1 MPILQQISASAIAGS
16 EPKEMLESVI
26 RQLNEW
32 AAEISNEKLASVQ
45 QGDDGSVRIVTGS
58 QNVNGIR
65 VVGTVY
71 YDNDNIPRIF
81 IGLAPDDSRP
91 GIWISK
97 EGEDV
102 ISLLES

>member
-1 MPILQQISASAIAGS
+1 MPYLQDVNVSSISGNTP
-16 EPKEMLESVI
+16 EEMITSLV

-32 AAEISNEKLASVQ
+32 AREISNEKIALIQ
-45 QGDDGSVRIVTGS
+45 RGEDGNVRIVQGV
-58 QNVNGIR
+58 QDVNGTR

-71 YDNDNIPRIF
+71 YDNDNVPRIF

-97 EGEDV
+97 EGDDV
-102 ISLLES
+102 IALLNE